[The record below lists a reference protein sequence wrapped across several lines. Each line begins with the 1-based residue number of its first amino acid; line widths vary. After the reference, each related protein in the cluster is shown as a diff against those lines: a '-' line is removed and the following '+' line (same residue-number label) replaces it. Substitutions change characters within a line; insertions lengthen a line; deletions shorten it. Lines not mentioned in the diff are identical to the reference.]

1 MATLE
6 KIPESAKQEFYF
18 LKRFKEKQHLR
29 NQLLFFFFF
38 FFQEVSQ
45 MIQMKAP

>member
-1 MATLE
+1 MATLI
-6 KIPESAKQEFYF
+6 KIPKAAKQELSF

-29 NQLLFFFFF
+29 NQLLFLF
-38 FFQEVSQ
+38 FFQELSQ

>member
-6 KIPESAKQEFYF
+6 KIPKSAKQEFYF

-29 NQLLFFFFF
+29 NQLLFFL
-38 FFQEVSQ
+38 FQEVSQ